1 MFIRILAGAVAG
13 GIVFF
18 FLGWLIFGVLLMEFM
33 KAHTINYPG
42 LMKEPMP
49 DMIPLA
55 LANLAWAWLIA
66 FIFEY
71 WAGIR
76 TFVAGLKGG
85 ALIIFP
91 LVLGLDLLYMAFMNL
106 YQGFTPLIA
115 DVIGSTVIGA
125 IAGGVIGWTLG
136 MVGKKA
142 EME

>member
-1 MFIRILAGAVAG
+1 MIIRVLAATVAG
-13 GIVFF
+13 GIVIF

-42 LMKEPMP
+42 LLKEPMP

-66 FIFEY
+66 FIFDY
-71 WAGIR
+71 WAGIK

-85 ALIIFP
+85 ALIMFP
-91 LVLGLDLLYMAFMNL
+91 LILGLDLMYLAFMNL
-106 YQGFTPLIA
+106 YQGFTPLIV
-115 DVIGSTVIGA
+115 DVTASTVIGA
-125 IAGGVIGWTLG
+125 IGGGVIGLVLG

-142 EME
+142 ELE